1 MRIVALIPYWNNY
14 KYESISIVDRDAL
27 SLSGKVLLNYSIE
40 LANKTNFINRVCL
53 FTSDMHIS
61 KLLDERLSYEVIK
74 RSNELDAQN
83 VSIEKIIADFLKQV
97 DADVIVLL
105 HPKSPFL
112 RKESLSQCIEAV
124 VSKGFD
130 SAFVA
135 REERK
140 FAWFDGKRVNYD
152 YSAGTPHL
160 SAIRPIILET
170 SSAYVFTKL
179 FFINSGTRI
188 SKNPFIKIVG
198 NFEGLTISGAE
209 DLALAQFLQDSQYSL
224 EG

>member
-1 MRIVALIPYWNNY
+1 MKIVALIPYWNNY
-14 KYESISIVDRDAL
+14 KYETRSMVNRDAT
-27 SLSGKVLLNYSIE
+27 SLSGKILLNYSIE
-40 LANKTNFINRVCL
+40 LANKTTLINRTCL
-53 FTSDMHIS
+53 FTNDLYVS
-61 KLLDERLSYEVIK
+61 KLLDERLSYDVIK
-74 RSNELDAQN
+74 RNSELDAQD
-83 VSIEKIIADFLKQV
+83 VSIEKIISDFLKLV
-97 DADVIVLL
+97 EADVIVLL

-112 RKESLSQCIEAV
+112 SKESLSQCIEAV
-124 VSKGFD
+124 VLNGFD

-140 FAWFDGKRVNYD
+140 FAWFDGMRVNYEC
-152 YSAGTPHL
+152 SSGTPHL
-160 SAIRPIILET
+160 SDIKPIILET
-170 SSAYVFTKL
+170 SSAYVFTKS

-198 NFEGLTISGAE
+198 NFEGMTISGAD

>member
-1 MRIVALIPYWNNY
+1 MKIVALIPYWNNY
-14 KYESISIVDRDAL
+14 KYETLTMVDRDA
-27 SLSGKVLLNYSIE
+27 SCLSGRILLNYALE
-40 LANKTNFINRVCL
+40 LANKTTLINRTCL
-53 FTSDMHIS
+53 FTNDLNIS
-61 KLLDERLSYEVIK
+61 KMLDERLNYDVIK
-74 RSNELDAQN
+74 RSNELDAQDI
-83 VSIEKIIADFLKQV
+83 SIEKIIADFLNQV

-112 RKESLSQCIEAV
+112 RKDSLSQCIEAV
-124 VSKGFD
+124 VSNGFD

-140 FAWFDGKRVNYD
+140 FAWFDGMRVNYD
-152 YSAGTPHL
+152 YSNGTPHL
-160 SAIRPIILET
+160 SEIKPIILET
-170 SSAYVFTKL
+170 SSAYVFTKE

-188 SKNPFIKIVG
+188 SGP
-198 NFEGLTISGAE
+198 E